1 MKNILKQL
9 LSFVIISGIGFV
21 LDFTT
26 YFILINFINLQISY
40 ANMISAV
47 PAITYVFFMS
57 TKKVFNEKKS
67 NMDIPIKYAVY
78 FIYQIILVSLVSL
91 LAQLIYDNLIQ
102 ILPKSIIINNLKI
115 IIKLLITPITMT
127 CNFFVMKI
135 LSEKL

>member
-1 MKNILKQL
+1 MIKIFIQIIKFTL
-9 LSFVIISGIGFV
+9 ISGMGFN
-21 LDFTT
+21 LDFGV
-26 YFILINFINLQISY
+26 YLILTNLIKLPILY

-57 TKKVFNEKKS
+57 TKKVFNKKKS
-67 NMDIPIKYAVY
+67 NIDITMKYVVY
-78 FIYQIILVSLVSL
+78 FIYQIILVYLVSS
-91 LAQLIYDNLIQ
+91 LAQLMYDNSINVLT
-102 ILPKSIIINNLKI
+102 KAIIINNLKI

>member
-40 ANMISAV
+40 ANMISAI

-67 NMDIPIKYAVY
+67 NIDISIKYVVY

-91 LAQLIYDNLIQ
+91 LAQLIYDNLIE